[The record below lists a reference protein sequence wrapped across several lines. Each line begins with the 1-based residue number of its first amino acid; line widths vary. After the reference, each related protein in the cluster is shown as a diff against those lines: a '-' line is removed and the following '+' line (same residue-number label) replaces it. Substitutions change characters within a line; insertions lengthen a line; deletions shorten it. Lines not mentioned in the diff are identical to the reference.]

1 MPEKRGCKTQ
11 THSPK
16 LHCFLFH
23 PDCASECCPVSP
35 LFPGSTSD
43 LPGHF
48 LQVAGVCSTLS
59 QQAFNACFPRLS
71 FKMLLSC
78 FWHPEMCN
86 WHCKQCGKKEHKDI
100 PEWNPYNRN
109 APGDGKCSQ
118 MQEISNM
125 GIPLKIYHIPALPQE
140 LLLHAGQVM
149 LQVAKTANCMLALEF
164 NSINSRRWQG
174 KRKKVLISSAWGK
187 IKTSRSRNS

>member
-1 MPEKRGCKTQ
+1 MPGNFKRRNNSHTWCQRREDVKHRLTP
-11 THSPK
+11 PK

-86 WHCKQCGKKEHKDI
+86 WHCKQCGKKSIRTSQSETLTT
-100 PEWNPYNRN
+100 ETLQGMES
-109 APGDGKCSQ
+109 ALKCKRFQ
-118 MQEISNM
+118 
-125 GIPLKIYHIPALPQE
+125 
-140 LLLHAGQVM
+140 
-149 LQVAKTANCMLALEF
+149 TWEF
-164 NSINSRRWQG
+164 
-174 KRKKVLISSAWGK
+174 L
-187 IKTSRSRNS
+187 